1 MKRYYLTYVSEN
13 ETNQGQIEECLQAY
27 KDFTKDFIDPLTLR
41 CSFFI
46 QATNNSEYLKKKHLI
61 RSNSEHIFYYPS
73 IIGQAPIHGKMALE
87 CVVIDKHEHD
97 FNFYIKT
104 FRDHPYI
111 LLEHNGNKKIY
122 AAGLSASLNASI
134 KDQSME
140 AFHLAEGILANENMD
155 FSDVI
160 RQWNYIENI
169 TKTVLYDDQTFQHYQ
184 LFNDVRSLYYQ
195 KVHFKNGYPA
205 ATGIGMNTGGIILDI
220 IAGKGDDFGIIP
232 IDNPEQISAHNYSE
246 NVLIGKEIEEFEK
259 KSTPKFER
267 AKYID
272 SVFGKTLYISGT
284 AAIKG
289 ELTIPSDDILRQ
301 TEVTIDNIKKLKYAH
316 SDDHDYSMFR
326 LYVKDHKQAE
336 KSFDLATAFFQETS
350 GLVLTGPVCRDNLIV
365 EIEAEKEII

>member
-1 MKRYYLTYVSEN
+1 MKRYYLTYVSEK
-13 ETNQGQIEECLQAY
+13 ETSQEQIQECLQAY
-27 KDFTKDFIDPLTLR
+27 RDFTKDLVDPLAIRCTL
-41 CSFFI
+41 FI
-46 QATNNSEYLKKKHLI
+46 HANDNSEYLEKKDI
-61 RSNSEHIFYYPS
+61 IFSESRNVFHYPTV
-73 IIGQAPIHGKMALE
+73 IGQAPIHGKMALE

-97 FNFYIKT
+97 FNFHLKT
-104 FRDHPYI
+104 YRDHPYI
-111 LLEHNGNKKIY
+111 LIEYQGNKKIY
-122 AAGLSASLNASI
+122 VAGLSGSLDESI
-134 KDQSME
+134 KDQSIK
-140 AFHLAEGILANENMD
+140 AFDLAEHILATENMD

-169 TKTVLYDDQTFQHYQ
+169 TKIVPCDDQTFQHYQ

-232 IDNPEQISAHNYSE
+232 IDNPEQISAHHYSE
-246 NVLIGKEIEEFEK
+246 KVLIGKEIEEFEK

-272 SVFGKTLYISGT
+272 SVFGKTFYISGT

-289 ELTIPSDDILRQ
+289 ELTVPSDDILTQ
-301 TEVTIDNIKKLKYAH
+301 TEVTLDNIKKLKYAH
-316 SDDHDYSMFR
+316 SCDHDYSMFR
-326 LYVKDHKQAE
+326 LYIKDPKQAE
-336 KSFDLATAFFQETS
+336 KSFDIATAFFGETS
-350 GLVLTGPVCRDNLIV
+350 GLLLTGPVCRDNLIV